1 METCPKC
8 AEREAKRIDVT
19 HHEYRMAVT
28 GMVLIVAFIT
38 FGAVATARQ
47 WMGSAPTMVTS
58 DR

>member
-1 METCPKC
+1 MDTCPKC

-28 GMVLIVAFIT
+28 SLLLIAAFIA
-38 FGAVATARQ
+38 FGAVATVRQ
-47 WMGSAPTMVTS
+47 WTSAPTIVTS